1 MQQIKALTCT
11 DGFKK
16 LPFPKTNCILCR
28 LLFLCAVAGVL
39 QTTGALGEN
48 TFIKI
53 VAINLSLA

>member
-16 LPFPKTNCILCR
+16 LPFPKTNCILCC
-28 LLFLCAVAGVL
+28 LFLCAVAGVL

>member
-28 LLFLCAVAGVL
+28 LLFLCAVVL

>member
-1 MQQIKALTCT
+1 MQQIKAFTCT

-16 LPFPKTNCILCR
+16 LPFPKTNCILC

-39 QTTGALGEN
+39 QTTGALEEN

-53 VAINLSLA
+53 VAINLSLAS

>member
-28 LLFLCAVAGVL
+28 LFLCAVAGVL